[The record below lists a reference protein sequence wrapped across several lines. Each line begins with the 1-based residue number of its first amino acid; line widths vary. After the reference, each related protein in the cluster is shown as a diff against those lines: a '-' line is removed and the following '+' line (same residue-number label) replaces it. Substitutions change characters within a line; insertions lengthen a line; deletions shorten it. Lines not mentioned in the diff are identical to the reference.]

1 MCIRD
6 SSYEV
11 QKKLKSLQNRLSK
24 LEAAIATLEK
34 DIKAIDFELE
44 INYETTVAAPN
55 FFDVYQAKKTELERL
70 MLQWENLTESIEQ
83 HNWWKNIFTNV
94 PIAGNLFLF

>member
-1 MCIRD
+1 MREAELKTPQKQIQKKSDNKR
-6 SSYEV
+6 SYEV

-24 LEAAIATLEK
+24 LEAAIAALEK

-70 MLQWENLTESIEQ
+70 MLQWENLTETIEQ
-83 HNWWKNIFTNV
+83 HN
-94 PIAGNLFLF
+94 